1 MKLEDIKKI
10 LTPRINPGLIAQAQ
24 TEGIADETIFTQKL
38 LTAMTQAKLKLL
50 IQSPWQLSALCSGL
64 VNYKAPIDWMQ
75 TDTIGATPAH
85 YVAWSGNLEQ
95 LIWLL
100 TQDKDALTR
109 KDYSGRTAVH
119 YAAWSGNPACLE
131 WLLTIDKDALTRK
144 NWYDR
149 TVAHYV
155 ALSGN
160 PDCLEWLLKQDKDA
174 LTREDNQGRTIVH
187 FAALSGNPTCLQW
200 LLKQDKDA
208 LTQKDNQDLTIVHF
222 AALSGNPTC
231 LQWLLTQDKDALTRE
246 DNQGRTA
253 VHYAAWSGNPACLQW
268 LLKQDKDALIR
279 KDNQDCTAAH
289 YVALSGNPACLE
301 WLLTQD
307 KGALTRKDNQGSTAV
322 NFAALSGEPAQLNKV
337 FQVTNAHNF
346 KGQLQEAAADNA
358 TIYTTLQKAL
368 ESNYSLIDVEYSRK
382 ALPENKKAI
391 DTLLKRNQLVMEG
404 VINAIEKSRPQMFFF
419 GTKTTPA
426 KQALFDQA
434 VSVKQRACSLR
445 SNEEKAT
452 IFQEI
457 LTLAKEFWAIK
468 LKLSPELID
477 TPLAILDRY
486 LEQVPDNIQSQPNL
500 QKAAFRT
507 ALNNLAAKGGA
518 DNWDQTLDIINDQK
532 IAPSPHLD
540 VIIQYF
546 HYRKILNIPGKAPE
560 ATQTLSMDHRS
571 INFE

>member
-24 TEGIADETIFTQKL
+24 AEGIADETIFTQKL

-100 TQDKDALTR
+100 TQDKDALTK

-174 LTREDNQGRTIVH
+174 LTRKDNQG
-187 FAALSGNPTCLQW
+187 
-200 LLKQDKDA
+200 
-208 LTQKDNQDLTIVHF
+208 
-222 AALSGNPTC
+222 
-231 LQWLLTQDKDALTRE
+231 
-246 DNQGRTA
+246 
-253 VHYAAWSGNPACLQW
+253 
-268 LLKQDKDALIR
+268 
-279 KDNQDCTAAH
+279 CTAAH

-307 KGALTRKDNQGSTAV
+307 KDALTRKDNQGSTAV

-382 ALPENKKAI
+382 ALPETKKAI

-404 VINAIEKSRPQMFFF
+404 VNAIEKSRPRMFFF

-477 TPLAILDRY
+477 TPLAILDSY